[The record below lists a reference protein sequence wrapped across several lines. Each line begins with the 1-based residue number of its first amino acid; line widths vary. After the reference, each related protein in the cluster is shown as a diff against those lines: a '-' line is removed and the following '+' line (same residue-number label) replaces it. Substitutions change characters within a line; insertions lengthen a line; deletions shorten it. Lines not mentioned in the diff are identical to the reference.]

1 MAMRTAIR
9 PITLVILFFSTM
21 FPIAKGTAASVEETL
36 DRLNR
41 LPASERQAALEGGAG
56 KEGRIVFYTTFN
68 VADLQDLRRL
78 FEQRY
83 PFLKLEP
90 FRLGHGRL
98 AEKIRAE
105 TLAGKLEADAISI
118 PGLYTD
124 GLRSMGA
131 VARNRT
137 PLRNQLL
144 DGFSDKEGWFSGM
157 YSTAYVLQYNTKL
170 VKPEEL
176 PKDSNNLLD
185 PKWKD
190 QLAVDQEGY
199 EWFAGLFGYDGRRK
213 RNGFRP
219 PIGRP

>member
-1 MAMRTAIR
+1 MRTPIRAITFVF
-9 PITLVILFFSTM
+9 PFFSTV
-21 FPIAKGTAASVEETL
+21 FPIAKGTAVTVEETL

-41 LPASERQAALEGGAG
+41 LPASERQAALEGGAR
-56 KEGRIVFYTTFN
+56 KEGRVVFYTTFN
-68 VADLQDLRRL
+68 AADLQDLKRL

-118 PGLYTD
+118 PGLYAD

-144 DGFSDKEGWFSGM
+144 EGFTDKEGWFTGM

-176 PKDSNNLLD
+176 PKDWNTLLD
-185 PKWKD
+185 RKWKG

-199 EWFAGLFGYDGRRK
+199 EWFAGLLDTIDR
-213 RNGFRP
+213 
-219 PIGRP
+219 